1 MQPAN
6 RLDENVDIART
17 KLSTRF
23 LEDYLLAENRLGEV
37 AKEFDKDHVE
47 YWYYT
52 VLALQNSQRKD
63 DKGALKGWLSKLQQ
77 SSFVDNDTIKSLLL
91 RQSMTDGNM
100 QECLARTEELLRK
113 RDSDDVEEKA
123 PPPPELKSTYAP
135 PLSKQMV
142 EDAVKSGCSIAE
154 TFTFEAT
161 PDLAKLATTADFSP
175 EQINDILELVSE
187 EPPDQHHLIT
197 LLVKDLRNMKD
208 DILFKWGQRAIHAR
222 LTLDQ
227 MDMVLQNQPVLIDDR
242 NFCES
247 YALKLRGTAVALHG
261 DRVQAL
267 GDYLKKLYTFSLK
280 SKSLSSFKGLIAF
293 NYLTFLE
300 ANYEQYNREVMQQY
314 LKIPKSDGFMASP
327 WSADPEGRKTTPSG
341 QKKNYTISGIPE
353 LGAVGNDELYIRRAL
368 RYFYSVSD
376 KAANW
381 PALNQDWA
389 LALWAE
395 EALLAG
401 RGNERFQMAQKGT
414 IDKFHYGGYT
424 RDLMKRKILELTP
437 MNRKYYKVDEEVE
450 LDLWLKNMPSVVVNV
465 YMVCAEAYYCQKLKE
480 VPANLNLAGCEPFE
494 SFDVAYDD
502 RNEMALIKERVKIP
516 SLSGKRGLFIID
528 ILGGDIGV
536 RAVIRK
542 GQLHFIERQVDEG
555 YRMKVM
561 NEEFE
566 ELKDGKVNVLGNWY
580 YPDDTG
586 EILVPFADETNL
598 CEPIV
603 VSTNSNSS
611 VALLAT
617 FDRKHKNWELV
628 CGFYVEREHM
638 LSKKMAKVVM
648 RPNLFVNEFAV
659 GMKHLKNTTLTV
671 TTTDNVGAQCTRVV
685 EVALK
690 DTEETVSEFLVPVSM
705 RMVECVL
712 KGEIEGVKVSCR
724 QAFEINEMDNG
735 SCIADMFMYTAGAA
749 GYVVS
754 VQGKNGEAYANEEL
768 HLFIEHRM
776 FQKTLDVK
784 LKSDHNGNVY
794 LGKLQDV
801 RSVTCKPCNPVIYNV
816 QKWNVLIDRVNVPP
830 VICANDGDQIV
841 IPWLSRP
848 NSPPRIKIYDY
859 AYSMCY
865 DVAVYKQGYI
875 RVNSLPPGDYICYIR
890 DKMSAQVSLH
900 VQKGKQTKLSGNDF
914 CMGQD
919 KSLELSEAVPLNICT
934 IKGSRA
940 EGYQLR
946 LDGCNEGTR
955 VHCFAVTH
963 LPRYTPFSLL
973 AAPNTHPEVN
983 GYKPLSSL
991 YTAAHTIASD
1001 SAYVLNRKTPKA
1013 VPNMMKV
1020 PSVTAGPWAPGPG
1033 VVAPPPLEREPS
1045 VREIDHGRV
1054 RVYETGFIDVYGAEL
1069 KKLSDTSNVQFL
1081 GETARSNPNLVPD
1094 KDGVITIPPTF
1105 YTEQHRLLY
1114 FVGVDDDNTVL
1125 RHVIM
1130 DESRDPVA
1138 TNDCT
1143 LSPGLPVLEHY
1154 MERRRCMCLMPGDEL
1169 RIEDILTSEFEP
1181 FEGIDELFYLFRA
1194 LKSQESQA
1202 AKEELAQFEWLVCW
1216 EQLSDAGKLAKWEE
1230 FQCNEVNFFLYQ
1242 KDKQFFNTVVVP
1254 AIGSKLQ
1261 KSFMDQYLLG
1271 LELDAWIKLDLLQTL
1286 NTFERILLAAELG
1299 GQWATNCCQNI
1310 AVEAALVTDT
1320 PQEND
1325 RRILLALKS
1334 RQLSQDLMDASM
1346 AAPAPAAADTGDAK
1360 EADVMADQTIAGLGI
1375 SFGADEVKENVAG
1388 DDGPADL
1395 TMVHEERW
1403 YYNVALKDQTKD
1415 LITANKFWNDYA
1427 NYLCG
1432 IVRSRGRFLSEN
1444 AIKCTKNLSE
1454 MLLVLAVTDLPFA
1467 APSPKMTEL
1476 PATAS
1481 RRPATLIASH
1491 PVMIFL
1497 KEIAPSTV
1505 RTSSFSIS
1513 TNYFDPSSKTEV
1525 VDGKTVDKFLLPK
1538 DYTFKAGKVYG
1549 CRAVITNVS
1558 SYSTTVE
1565 LLMQIPGGSI
1575 PVNGVN
1581 DSGFRTKNFTVGIP
1595 AFATHKKEYYF
1606 YWPAAGTFEHWPAHI
1621 CKNGYSVG
1629 LSQMATQVT
1638 VAMNPPEFHDNY
1650 RELCEDGE
1658 DKEVMDYLISAA
1670 KPKPEGLGNL
1680 WQLDLTLL
1688 RNVCSKSVDLWKD
1701 VCKFLASKNIYVK
1714 EIWSLAL
1721 KWAKKGD
1728 AQPML
1733 RTYLNRNPDFRPF
1746 CGPKLQNPVV
1756 DYDGYDFR
1764 DFQYTQLT
1772 PMLNQRVETTQALPG
1787 ILKNNY
1793 RAFLDRMCMS
1803 SSAISTSELSD
1814 KAALCCYLLQQQRYD
1829 KAAEAF
1835 KAINPSQARKEFSE
1849 TYDYMGAFVAL
1860 TMNDPATAW
1869 KLAQPHVKNEDLPPQ
1884 NKAKWQAICDQCQES
1899 KNINTADETFI
1910 PERIAAEPPM
1920 YDIECLKHKLR
1931 IKHNKSAKGPVQL
1944 EFWIMDLE
1952 MLFSVQPFSAHMESY
1967 RYMQPNK
1974 QMKQSLTQGTQTTV
1988 NIPEDL
1994 RNCNSIIRLTWGD
2007 PDKCVVVNDYDNEI
2021 DVQVAA
2027 KIGEVRVV
2035 STEERSAGTA
2045 VKGAYCK
2052 VYSKNT
2058 DGTVQFYKDGYTDIR
2073 GRFNFAD
2080 ISNSD
2085 QNSAEKFA
2093 LLVTTELGS
2102 CKLEIDAADCRC

>member
-1 MQPAN
+1 MLIATESMRPAD
-6 RLDENVDIART
+6 RLKENVDVART

-37 AKEFDKDHVE
+37 AREFDKDHVE

-52 VLALQNSQRKD
+52 VLALQNSARREDQN
-63 DKGALKGWLSKLQQ
+63 ALKGWIEKLKN
-77 SSFVDNDTIKSLLL
+77 SSFVDNEGIKSLLL
-91 RQSMTDGNM
+91 RQAMSDKSMADM
-100 QECLARTEELLRK
+100 LERTEELLRK
-113 RDSDDVEEKA
+113 RDIDEIEEKVA
-123 PPPPELKSTYAP
+123 PPPELKSTYNP
-135 PLSKQMV
+135 PSSKQMV
-142 EDAVKSGCSIAE
+142 EDAVKDGVRIAD

-161 PDLAKLATTADFSP
+161 PDLARLATTADFSA

-197 LLVKDLRNMKD
+197 LLVKDLRNCGQG
-208 DILFKWGQRAIHAR
+208 WGKRKIHNR
-222 LTLDQ
+222 LTVSQ
-227 MDMVLQNQPVLIDDR
+227 MDMVLQNQPALIDDKA
-242 NFCES
+242 FCES
-247 YALKLRGTAVALHG
+247 YAIKLRGTAVPLHG

-267 GDYLKKLYTFSLK
+267 SEYLKKLYQFSLK
-280 SKSLSSFKGLIAF
+280 VNKLYSFKGLVAF

-300 ANYEQYNREVMQQY
+300 ANYEQYNRQVMEQY
-314 LKIPKSDGFMASP
+314 LKIPKAAAWMANP
-327 WSADPEGRKTTPSG
+327 ASAGSG
-341 QKKNYTISGIPE
+341 QKNDYTIPGIPE
-353 LGAVGNDELYIRRAL
+353 LAPVVDDESFIRRAL
-368 RYFYSVSD
+368 RYFYSTSD
-376 KAANW
+376 KAGNW
-381 PALNQDWA
+381 KNLNQDWA

-401 RGNERFQMAQKGT
+401 RGNERFQLAQKGT
-414 IDKFHYGGYT
+414 IDKFHYNGYT

-465 YMVCAEAYYCQKLKE
+465 YMVCAEAYYVQNLKE
-480 VPANLNLAGCEPFE
+480 VPNSLNLAGCEPFE

-516 SLSGKRGLFIID
+516 SLSGKAGLFIID

-536 RAVIRK
+536 RAIIRK
-542 GQLHFIERQVDEG
+542 GMLHFIERQVDEG
-555 YRMKVM
+555 YRFKVM

-598 CEPIV
+598 SEPIV

-638 LSKKMAKVVM
+638 LAKKMAKVVM

-659 GMKHLKNTTLTV
+659 SMKHLANTTLTV
-671 TTTDNVGAQCTRVV
+671 TTTDNVGAQTTRVV
-685 EVALK
+685 EVQLS
-690 DTEETVSEFLVPVSM
+690 DTEECVSEFLIPVSM
-705 RMVECVL
+705 RSVECVL
-712 KGEIEGVKVSCR
+712 KGEIEGCKVHSR
-724 QAFEINEMDNG
+724 QCFEINEMDNG
-735 SCIADMFMYTAGAA
+735 SCIADMFMYTAGSA
-749 GYVVS
+749 GYVIS

-776 FQKTLDVK
+776 FQEPLEVK

-794 LGKLQDV
+794 LGKLNDV
-801 RSVTCKPCNPVIYNV
+801 RSVTCKPCNHVVFGV

-830 VICANDGDQIV
+830 VMCANEGDLIM

-848 NSPPRIKIYDY
+848 QSPPRIKIYDE
-859 AYSMCY
+859 AFAKCY
-865 DVAVYKQGYI
+865 DDAPSYKQGYI
-875 RVNSLPPGDYICYIR
+875 RVKNLPPGDYKCYIR
-890 DKMSAQVSLH
+890 DKMAAEVSLH
-900 VQKGKQTKLSGNDF
+900 IQKGTQTQLSGNDF
-914 CMGQD
+914 CMGAD

-934 IKGSRA
+934 ISGNRKD
-940 EGYQLR
+940 GYKLR

-955 VHCFAVTH
+955 LHCFAVSNI
-963 LPRYTPFSLL
+963 PRYTPFSLL

-983 GYKPLSSL
+983 GWAPKPSR
-991 YTAAHTIASD
+991 YTAAHTIAAD

-1013 VPNMMKV
+1013 VPNMMTV
-1020 PSVTAGPWAPGPG
+1020 PSVTSGPWAPGGG
-1033 VVAPPPLEREPS
+1033 VKPPPPLEREPS
-1045 VREIDHGRV
+1045 VQELDTGRV
-1054 RVYETGFIDVYGAEL
+1054 RVYEKGFIDVYGTDL
-1069 KKLSDTSNVQFL
+1069 KKLHDTSNLEFL
-1081 GETARSNPNLVPD
+1081 SETARSNPNLKPD
-1094 KDGVITIPPTF
+1094 KDGMVQIPPNF

-1114 FVGVDDDNTVL
+1114 FVAVDDDNTVL

-1130 DESRDPVA
+1130 DESEQATV

-1143 LSPGLPVLEHY
+1143 LSPGLPVAEHY

-1194 LKSQESQA
+1194 LKSQESQE

-1216 EQLSDAGKLAKWEE
+1216 ESLSDAEKLAKWEQY
-1230 FQCNEVNFFLYQ
+1230 QCNEINFFLYQ

-1271 LELDAWIKLDLLQTL
+1271 SELDAWIKLDLLQTL

-1310 AVEAALVTDT
+1310 AVEADLVPDP

-1346 AAPAPAAADTGDAK
+1346 ERPKQAAKDMGDVK
-1360 EADVMADQTIAGLGI
+1360 EGDVVADQTIAGLDI
-1375 SFGADEVKENVAG
+1375 SFGADEVKQNDVSG

-1415 LITANKFWNDYA
+1415 LITANKFWSDYA

-1432 IVRSRGRFLSEN
+1432 IVRSRGRFLSEH

-1454 MLLVLAVTDLPFA
+1454 MLLVLAVTDLPFSA
-1467 APSPKMTEL
+1467 ESPKMTEL

-1481 RRPATLIASH
+1481 RRPATLIAGN

-1513 TNYFDPSSKTEV
+1513 TNYFDPSNKTEV

-1558 SYSTTVE
+1558 SYTATVE

-1575 PVNGVN
+1575 PVNGSVG
-1581 DSGFRTKNFTVGIP
+1581 DSGFRTKNFVVGIP

-1629 LSQMATQVT
+1629 LSNMATTVT

-1650 RELCEDGE
+1650 RELCEDGD
-1658 DKEVMDYLISAA
+1658 DKEVLDYLAQAA
-1670 KPKPEGLGNL
+1670 TPKRKGGLGNL
-1680 WQLDLTLL
+1680 WQLDLTKL
-1688 RNVCSKSVDLWKD
+1688 RNVCSKSMDLWSD

-1714 EIWSLAL
+1714 ELWSLSL
-1721 KWAKKGD
+1721 KFAKKGD

-1733 RTYLNRNPDFRPF
+1733 GEYLNNNPDFRPF
-1746 CGPKLQNPVV
+1746 CGPKLDNGVV
-1756 DYDGYDFR
+1756 NYDGYDYR

-1772 PMLNQRVETTQALPG
+1772 PMLNQRVETTQALPD

-1803 SSAISTSELSD
+1803 SSAISSSALAD

-1835 KAINPSQARKEFSE
+1835 KAINPSQARKEFAE
-1849 TYDYMGAFVAL
+1849 TYDYMGAYVAL
-1860 TMNDPATAW
+1860 TMNDPGTAW
-1869 KLAQPHVKNEDLPPQ
+1869 KLAQPHVKNENLPPQ
-1884 NKAKWQAICDQCQES
+1884 IKAKWQAICDQCQES
-1899 KNINTADETFI
+1899 KNISTADQTFI

-1931 IKHNKSAKGPVQL
+1931 IKHNKSAKGPVML

-1952 MLFSVQPFSAHMESY
+1952 MLFSAAPFGENMNSY
-1967 RYMQPNK
+1967 KYVQPNK
-1974 QMKQSLTQGTQTTV
+1974 TMKQTLTQGTQTTV

-1994 RNCNSIIRLTWGD
+1994 RNCNSIIRLSWGD
-2007 PDKCVVVNDYDNEI
+2007 PDKNVVVNDYDNEI
-2021 DVQVAA
+2021 DVQIA
-2027 KIGEVRVV
+2027 KPIGEVRVV
-2035 STEERSAGTA
+2035 STEERSAGQP

-2052 VYSKNT
+2052 VYSKNS
-2058 DGTVQFYKDGYTDIR
+2058 DGTEQFYKDGYTDIR
-2073 GRFNFAD
+2073 GRFNYRD

-2085 QNSAEKFA
+2085 QNSAVKYA
-2093 LLVTTELGS
+2093 LLVTTDLGS
-2102 CKLEIDAADCRC
+2102 CKLEIDA